1 MNRQEVL
8 VRMRRKGNPSVLLAG
23 IVQTGAVSVENRMVF
38 PQKTKDATAF

>member
-23 IVQTGAVSVENRMVF
+23 MQTGAVSVENRMVF